1 MKKIAKATVFFIV
14 FSVSALLTF
23 SVSKSQQAAINQI
36 RKDYNKQIKMKK
48 NIRYRQLFQKEIE

>member
-23 SVSKSQQAAINQI
+23 SVSKSQQATINQI